1 MLMAYPNTT
10 SRDFRDILR
19 NVDSAQPRAQPTATY
34 RVATPV
40 NWKNNETIIIAGSV
54 SNESA
59 KTILP
64 HGWQE
69 LKPALPIVSQPGW

>member
-1 MLMAYPNTT
+1 MAYPNTT

-19 NVDSAQPRAQPTATY
+19 VVDAAQPTATY
-34 RVATPV
+34 RVETLV
-40 NWKNNETIIIAGSV
+40 NWKSNETIIIAGSV

-59 KTILP
+59 KTIVP

-69 LKPALPIVSQPGW
+69 FKPALPIVPQPGW